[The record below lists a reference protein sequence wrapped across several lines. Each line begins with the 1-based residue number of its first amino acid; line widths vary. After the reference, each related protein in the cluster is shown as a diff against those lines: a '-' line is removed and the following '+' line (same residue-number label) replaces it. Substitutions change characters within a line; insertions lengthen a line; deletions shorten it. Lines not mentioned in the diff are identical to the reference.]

1 MGEGS
6 GGGAESLEQAAAAAI
21 ATNNAGSSA
30 ASRVRRLRSPFTSWM
45 LGSRGGAGQ
54 SRLAARERTGQLV
67 QTQGTQRALGEVTRN
82 LNSWIEVDLGAAR
95 ANVRTLKGV
104 LGPVELIAVVK
115 ANAYGAGAAVLA
127 PELEGA
133 GVDRFAV
140 VWPHEGYM
148 LRQAGVTRPVL
159 VLGHAFPADATQA
172 VRAGLTLTCHSREL
186 GEAVSEA
193 AGLAGVTARV
203 HVKVDTGLHRFGLE
217 LDTAVALAEYL
228 RGLPHV
234 EVEGLTTHMANA
246 DEADD
251 SFAETQHEVFRA
263 AAARLP
269 WIPYRHT
276 ANSATALRR
285 GELRYSGARV
295 GLAIHGIL
303 PPNTPGPVLNPVLAL
318 RARVARVTEVAPGE
332 GVSYGLTWRPERPSR
347 VALIPVGYADGWR
360 RNLGNEGE
368 VLVRG
373 ARCPMAGRVCM
384 DQFLVDV
391 TEVPGGVAEGEVA
404 TLLGS
409 DGGEAI
415 TAADVAARAG
425 TIAWDV
431 IASLQGRLPRLYH
444 RAGEVE
450 QIAPPLW

>member
-1 MGEGS
+1 MR
-6 GGGAESLEQAAAAAI
+6 A
-21 ATNNAGSSA
+21 
-30 ASRVRRLRSPFTSWM
+30 R
-45 LGSRGGAGQ
+45 
-54 SRLAARERTGQLV
+54 RERTGQLV
-67 QTQGTQRALGEVTRN
+67 QTQGQQRTLGEVTRN
-82 LNSWIEVDLGAAR
+82 LNSWIEVDLGAAEG
-95 ANVRTLKGV
+95 NVRALKGL
-104 LGPVELIAVVK
+104 LGGVELIAVVK

-127 PELEGA
+127 PALEAA
-133 GVDRFAV
+133 GVERFAV

-148 LRQAGVTRPVL
+148 LRQAGVTRPIL
-159 VLGHAFPADATQA
+159 VLGHAFAADATQA
-172 VRAGLTLTCHSREL
+172 VRAGLTLTCHSRDL
-186 GEAVSEA
+186 GEALSAA
-193 AGLAGVTARV
+193 AGLAGVTAKV

-217 LDTAVALAEYL
+217 VDAAVGLAEYL

-269 WIPYRHT
+269 WIGYRHT

-285 GELRYSGARV
+285 GELHYSGVRV

-303 PPNTPGPVLNPVLAL
+303 PPNTPGPALRPMLAV
-318 RARVARVTEVAPGE
+318 RARVARVTDVAVGE

-360 RNLGNEGE
+360 RNLGNAGE

-373 ARCPMAGRVCM
+373 VRCPMAGRVCM

-391 TEVPGGVAEGEVA
+391 TDVPGEVGEGEVA

-409 DGGEAI
+409 DEGEAI
-415 TAADVAARAG
+415 TAGAVAEWAG

-444 RAGEVE
+444 RGGAVE
-450 QIAPPLW
+450 EITPPLW